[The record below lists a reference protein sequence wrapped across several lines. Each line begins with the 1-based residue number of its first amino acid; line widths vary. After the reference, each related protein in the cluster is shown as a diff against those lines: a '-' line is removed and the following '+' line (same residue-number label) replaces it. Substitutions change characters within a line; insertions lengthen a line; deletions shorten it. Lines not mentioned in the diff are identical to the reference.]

1 VAHAELADTVLVKI
15 AADQPSGLSALDR
28 PNSYIGRSVPRPNLA
43 RLTQGRGQYVSDIAL
58 PRMAHVAFVR
68 SPHAHARIKTIDS
81 AEAKKS
87 SGVIAVVTGAELAKV
102 ITPWIGVLTHLKG
115 IKSAPQ
121 YAIAVDRA
129 CWQGE
134 AVCAVVAKT
143 RAEAEDACAL
153 IDVDYE
159 VLPSVTDAE
168 TALDAKTPVIHPELG
183 DNLTFERVLD
193 VGQVDK
199 AFAEADVV
207 VETAFIF
214 GRHTGV
220 TNEPRAIVAD
230 WNPGEQ
236 RLTVYQGTQ
245 APHMTQNIF
254 AKHLALEEH
263 QVRVLTKDV
272 GGSFGIKVHIYADE
286 MATAALSKL
295 LKRPVKFVADRLESF
310 VTDIHARD
318 HRVKAKIGVKKDG
331 TITAFEI
338 DDLTGIGPYSMYPR
352 TSGIEANQVVNLVGG
367 PYTCPNYRARAR
379 VVFQNKNVM
388 CQYRAVGHP
397 IATAVTEGL
406 VEQAAVKIGMDPAEL
421 RRRNLFADDAY
432 PATSAAGL
440 KFEGLSHHASLDK
453 ILKMMDY
460 KALRAEQTSLR
471 ARGVHRG
478 IGFASFIEVTNPSA
492 AFYGVGGARISSQDG
507 ATLKL
512 DATGAVICQSG
523 VTEQG
528 QGTESVLAQ
537 VVASSFGVP
546 IERVRVITGD
556 TDNTPY
562 GGGTWASRAAGIGG
576 EAAWQAGKALR
587 ANVLAAAASILQ
599 ADPHKLDIE
608 RGVVVDADSRRERM
622 GLDEVARVV
631 YFRPDTLPPGFQAE
645 FMVTRHYVPRA
656 WPFAF
661 TNGVQTSYVEV
672 DIRTGEVKLLK
683 HWCVEDCGTV
693 INPQLVD
700 EQIRGGIVQG
710 IGGVLYE
717 HCLYDAAGQ
726 MLNGTMMDYLVP
738 MAGEMPDIE
747 IGHVV
752 TPTADSELGAK
763 GAGEAGTAGAP
774 ACIMNAINDA
784 LHPLGAS
791 PITAMPITPDRVL
804 AALRRA

>member
-1 VAHAELADTVLVKI
+1 MKI
-15 AADQPSGLSALDR
+15 ADDQPSGLSALDR

-43 RLTQGRGQYVSDIAL
+43 RLTQGRGQYVTDVVL
-58 PRMAHVAFVR
+58 PRMVHVAFVR
-68 SPHAHARIKTIDS
+68 SPHAHARIKRIVT
-81 AEAKKS
+81 AEAKTS
-87 SGVIAVVTGAELAKV
+87 PGVVAAVTGAELSEV
-102 ITPWIGVLTHLKG
+102 ITPWVGVLTHLKG

-121 YAIAVDRA
+121 HAIAVDRA

-134 AVCAVVAKT
+134 AVCAVVARS
-143 RAEAEDACAL
+143 RAEAEDGCAL
-153 IDVDYE
+153 VDVEYE
-159 VLPSVTDAE
+159 VLPAVTDPE
-168 TALDAKTPVIHPELG
+168 TALDAKTPVIHPALG
-183 DNLTFERVLD
+183 DNLTFERVLNAGD
-193 VGQVDK
+193 ADK
-199 AFAEADVV
+199 GFAEADAV
-207 VETAFIF
+207 VETTFMF

-230 WNPGEQ
+230 WNPGDQ

-254 AKHLALEEH
+254 AKHLGLEEN

-286 MATAALSKL
+286 MAAVALSKL
-295 LKRPVKFVADRLESF
+295 LRRPVKFVADRLESF
-310 VTDIHARD
+310 ITDIHARD
-318 HRVKAKIGVKKDG
+318 HRVKAKIGVKRDG
-331 TITAFEI
+331 MITAFEI
-338 DDLTGIGPYSMYPR
+338 DDLTGIGPYSVYPR

-406 VEQAAVKIGMDPAEL
+406 VELAAAKIGMDPIAL

-432 PATSAAGL
+432 PATSASGL
-440 KFEGLSHHASLDK
+440 KFEGLSHQASHDK

-460 KALRAEQTSLR
+460 DKLRAEQADLR
-471 ARGVHRG
+471 KRGVHRG

-492 AFYGVGGARISSQDG
+492 AFYGVGGAHISSQDG

-512 DATGAVICQSG
+512 DATGSVFVQSG

-528 QGTESVLAQ
+528 QGAESVLAQ
-537 VVASSFGVP
+537 CVASSFGVA

-587 ANVLAAAASILQ
+587 ENVLAAAASILQ
-599 ADPHKLDIE
+599 ADPKALDI
-608 RGVVVDADSRRERM
+608 RAGIIVDAGTGRERM
-622 GLDEVARVV
+622 GLDEVARIV

-645 FMVTRHYVPRA
+645 FVVTRHYVPRK

-661 TNGVQTSYVEV
+661 TNGVQASYLEI
-672 DIRTGEVKLLK
+672 DLRTGEVKLLK

-710 IGGVLYE
+710 IGAILYE
-717 HCLYDAAGQ
+717 HCLYDETGQ
-726 MLNGTMMDYLVP
+726 LLNGTMMDYLVP
-738 MAGEMPDIE
+738 MAGEMPDME

-752 TPTADSELGAK
+752 TPTAESELGAK

-784 LHPLGAS
+784 LRPLGAT
-791 PITAMPITPDRVL
+791 PITAMPITPERVL
-804 AALRRA
+804 EACRRG